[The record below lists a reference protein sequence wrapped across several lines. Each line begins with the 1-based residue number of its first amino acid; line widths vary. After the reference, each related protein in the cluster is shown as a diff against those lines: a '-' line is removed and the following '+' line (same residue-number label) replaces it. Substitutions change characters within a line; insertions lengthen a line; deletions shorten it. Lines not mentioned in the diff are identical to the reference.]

1 MGDEKDVAAV
11 TTLIQRYADAI
22 DTGDLDGLA
31 DPFTSGVLRSP
42 RGAAHGRDEVRAWY
56 DGVILDEDGLPGTH
70 HMVFDIDVTV
80 DGDRARST
88 SYVAVVQGGMPIV
101 AGRYHDSFVR
111 DDGEWRFDE
120 RVIYLDLI
128 GDMSNHFRMARSRDE
143 RQTAPTGA
151 TEGER
156 HG

>member
-1 MGDEKDVAAV
+1 MGDEMDVAAV
-11 TTLIQRYADAI
+11 TALIQRYADAI

-31 DPFTSGVLRSP
+31 NLFTAGVLRSP
-42 RGAAHGRDEVRAWY
+42 RGAAHGRDEVRALY
-56 DGVILDEDGLPGTH
+56 DAVVLDEHGLPGTH

-111 DDGEWRFDE
+111 DGGQWRFDE

-128 GDMSNHFRMARSRDE
+128 GDMSNHFRMPQSRREHPSAAR
-143 RQTAPTGA
+143 GA
-151 TEGER
+151 NEGEQ